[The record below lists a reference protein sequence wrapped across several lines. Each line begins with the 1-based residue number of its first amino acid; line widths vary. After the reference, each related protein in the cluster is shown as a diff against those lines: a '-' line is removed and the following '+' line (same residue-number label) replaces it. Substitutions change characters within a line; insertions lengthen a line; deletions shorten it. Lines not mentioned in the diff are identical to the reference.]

1 MKEKRSKYAI
11 LGILSMGPMS
21 GYDIKKMYEKSIG
34 NFWSESYGQIYPL
47 LKVLVDQG
55 FATSSVEKQV
65 GKPDRYVYSLTD
77 SGRDELGRWLVEP
90 VKDQIGRVEIAL
102 KLFFGRQVSPADNI
116 RQVDRFK
123 EMRNQEIRALR
134 ATEERLKTEQANSPN
149 LPYMLAT
156 VSYGQHIN
164 QALLH
169 WCEETVSVL
178 NGLSGKA
185 KKQSGKGVAGNSV
198 HGKAPR

>member
-21 GYDIKKMYEKSIG
+21 GYDIKKMFEKSIG

-102 KLFFGRQVSPADNI
+102 KLFFGHQVGPADNI

-123 EMRNQEIRALR
+123 EMRNQEIRALL
-134 ATEERLKTEQANSPN
+134 ATEERLKTEQADNPN

-156 VSYGQHIN
+156 VSYGQHVN
-164 QALLH
+164 QALLQ

-185 KKQSGKGVAGNSV
+185 KTKRQRRSMK
-198 HGKAPR
+198 

>member
-1 MKEKRSKYAI
+1 VKEKRSKFAI

-21 GYDIKKMYEKSIG
+21 GYDIKKIYEKSIG

-55 FATSSVEKQV
+55 FATNSIEKQV
-65 GKPDRYVYSLTD
+65 GKPDRHVYSLTD

-102 KLFFGRQVSPADNI
+102 KLFFGHQVSPEDNI
-116 RQVDRFK
+116 RQVDHFE
-123 EMRNQEIRALR
+123 EMRNREILALR
-134 ATEERLKTEQANSPN
+134 ATEERLKTEQANNPH

-156 VSYGQHIN
+156 VSYGQHVN
-164 QALLH
+164 QALIH
-169 WCEETVSVL
+169 WCEETRSVL
-178 NGLSGKA
+178 NELSGKV
-185 KKQSGKGVAGNSV
+185 KQSGKGESRNSDHGN
-198 HGKAPR
+198 ALQ